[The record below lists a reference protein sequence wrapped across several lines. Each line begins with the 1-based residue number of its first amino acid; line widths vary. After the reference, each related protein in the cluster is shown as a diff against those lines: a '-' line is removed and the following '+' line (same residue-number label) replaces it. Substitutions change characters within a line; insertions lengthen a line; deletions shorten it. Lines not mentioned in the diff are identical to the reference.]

1 MKKKLDIF
9 RKALVWGVCL
19 AGFHLVWIILVLLKW
34 AQPLLNCIF
43 KLHMLSVPVQV
54 QPFNLAYA
62 IILLCVT
69 FVIGTFYGL
78 IFYSVKKKLI
88 KNN

>member
-1 MKKKLDIF
+1 
-9 RKALVWGVCL
+9 
-19 AGFHLVWIILVLLKW
+19 IILVLLKW

-54 QPFNLAYA
+54 QPFNLTYA

-78 IFYSVKKKLI
+78 IFYTVKKKI
-88 KNN
+88 SK